1 MIILKHQLYKN
12 MIRFGAKNLNEQT
25 ENKINLPDGSYL
37 GTGSGYRYKIT
48 DMQGND
54 TGYEV
59 KSKRGIRGMKDNDPV
74 TITNG
79 IPTSKTWGEGGTYT
93 KDPKVNYTPSEPG
106 APVEN
111 KVVNGINALPAAMIK
126 EDPFPGKLQ
135 GGVLSG
141 TFMGQLYSWDLN
153 GVDGFKNQS
162 GTGAI
167 NTGKMISEYASY
179 LKITDAKLG
188 IDFFGLDLSS
198 NGNGPFYIIYTSTNG
213 KPKFHFY
220 DDDGLIRA
228 N

>member
-1 MIILKHQLYKN
+1 MIILKHQLYRN
-12 MIRFGAKNLNEQT
+12 LIRFGVKNLYEQT
-25 ENKINLPDGSYL
+25 ENKIDLPDGNYL
-37 GTGSGYRYKIT
+37 GTGIGSQYNIM

-54 TGYEV
+54 TGYKV
-59 KSKRGIRGMKDNDPV
+59 KSKIIIRGFKENDPV

-79 IPTSKTWGEGGTYT
+79 IPTSDTWGEGGTYT

-126 EDPFPGKLQ
+126 QDPFPGKLQ

-141 TFMGQLYSWDLN
+141 TFMGQLYNWDLN
-153 GVDGFKNQS
+153 GVDGFRNES
-162 GTGAI
+162 GTGAV

-179 LKITDAKLG
+179 FGITDAKLG
-188 IDFFGLDLSS
+188 IDFLGLDLSS
-198 NGNGPFYIIYTSTNG
+198 DGDGPWYIVYTRTNG
-213 KPKFHFY
+213 KPKFHNFSY
-220 DDDGLIRA
+220 GLIRA